1 MNREQQSNC
10 SEDKFNRRVSSH
22 MHSDIELHTITDYK
36 EIHLWLFFSTLGFWD
51 ACVPELDCEVTIWT
65 YAESTFEVY
74 IVKLSH
80 INY

>member
-1 MNREQQSNC
+1 MANGISINLERHATQEHC
-10 SEDKFNRRVSSH
+10 ILLRV
-22 MHSDIELHTITDYK
+22 M
-36 EIHLWLFFSTLGFWD
+36 STLGFWD

-65 YAESTFEVY
+65 YAESTFDVY